1 MMQRRLSAA
10 ALVACVV
17 MTSTVMASAV
27 TANTVTGADTPS
39 QMAEAPAVV
48 TQLAQV
54 QEPPDEWV
62 SVSELPPED
71 RLPAAPLLIGAY
83 AFVLAVLF
91 TYVTLVARRLT
102 GLQRD
107 IARLEATIG
116 RDGKG

>member
-1 MMQRRLSAA
+1 MMSRRLSAA
-10 ALVACVV
+10 AFAVCVL
-17 MTSTVMASAV
+17 TSTV
-27 TANTVTGADTPS
+27 TG
-39 QMAEAPAVV
+39 VV
-48 TQLAQV
+48 AGSVQSLAGQEREVVAHVAQL

-83 AFVLAVLF
+83 AFVLVVLF

-102 GLQRD
+102 GVERD
-107 IARLEATIG
+107 IARLESTIG